1 MSKPKLHLDED
12 ASRNALFKALISNGH
27 DVTRT
32 PNEWITKRASDDEQ
46 LQKASEQGR
55 SIFSYNAKD
64 FLRIANKTPK
74 HKGIIVSKRKPF
86 SVILKAR
93 GAVPAPNDA
102 PTNDTGRGDPAPTIN
117 KPSKHLGRRE
127 RLRHTRGWS
136 SPC

>member
-32 PNEWITKRASDDEQ
+32 PNEWINKRAKDEEQ

-64 FLRIANKTPK
+64 FLRIAKQITK

-86 SVILKAR
+86 SIILKALNSFFNESSAEEMENQVR
-93 GAVPAPNDA
+93 WLSDWEDKSG
-102 PTNDTGRGDPAPTIN
+102 
-117 KPSKHLGRRE
+117 SKK
-127 RLRHTRGWS
+127 
-136 SPC
+136 